1 MGILTTKAN
10 LHFVN
15 RKLYRAH
22 RQMRL
27 AVLEASKRFEEQ
39 QAAHAKEVI
48 LSQREAE
55 DANSNVVPAGLVM
68 RRGHKGQVSSEQVK
82 CLLRKEASQQQVLV
96 EKATKRG
103 GRGKRSRKKTI
114 SDMSGMLQS
123 SLTQDEMGAVAVR
136 ASSQEKLIP
145 HPIEESKALDNNAL
159 DNNALDNNTVLSQ
172 QETGVSEETA
182 PTEDEDAQIRR
193 ATIPGNFL

>member
-68 RRGHKGQVSSEQVK
+68 RRGHKGQVSSEQIK

-103 GRGKRSRKKTI
+103 GRGKRSRKKII
-114 SDMSGMLQS
+114 SDMSGMLQT
-123 SLTQDEMGAVAVR
+123 SLNQDEMGAAIR
-136 ASSQEKLIP
+136 AGSQEKLIP
-145 HPIEESKALDNNAL
+145 PSIEESKALDNNQ
-159 DNNALDNNTVLSQ
+159 VLTQ
-172 QETGVSEETA
+172 KEIGVPDETSA
-182 PTEDEDAQIRR
+182 TEDEDAQIRR
-193 ATIPGNFL
+193 ATVPGNFLQ

>member
-1 MGILTTKAN
+1 MG
-10 LHFVN
+10 
-15 RKLYRAH
+15 
-22 RQMRL
+22 
-27 AVLEASKRFEEQ
+27 
-39 QAAHAKEVI
+39 
-48 LSQREAE
+48 
-55 DANSNVVPAGLVM
+55 
-68 RRGHKGQVSSEQVK
+68 
-82 CLLRKEASQQQVLV
+82 
-96 EKATKRG
+96 ATKRG

-193 ATIPGNFL
+193 ATIPGNFLQTKDPFGKQGRYGGATPTTT